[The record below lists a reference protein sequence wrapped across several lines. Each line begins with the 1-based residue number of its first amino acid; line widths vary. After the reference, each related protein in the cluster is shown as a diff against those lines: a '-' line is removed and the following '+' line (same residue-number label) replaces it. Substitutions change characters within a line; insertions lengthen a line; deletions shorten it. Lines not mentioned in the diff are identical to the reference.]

1 MSLFDERMES
11 LNWKDFPFRIDVLPE
26 VFAAQKRIAGPLT
39 RQLRTGNIVLIE
51 GGPGTGKTHVL
62 RWLNQYALKSKGIV
76 PCSISEPLNT
86 QLLAT
91 ALTTLLVGITGEK
104 IATPLVLI
112 DHLVDKVEKF
122 FAAKHMRIMLL
133 VDDGDALALKEGDSE
148 KVEAEK
154 RKTIRWLRVLS
165 DLPAVIV
172 FMAGQ
177 TGFKDALANLFE
189 PFADRITLHMSL
201 ERPGRNGSE
210 VLTRI
215 ETEELIQKRIA
226 HVGGSGIL
234 PFTAEAIDAIH
245 PITRGFP
252 RTILRF
258 CENIL
263 MAAFQEDTP
272 AGDRITR
279 DFIQQV
285 AQQHPCP
292 PPEST
297 PIPVITASDRF
308 VEESSEE
315 VEEGWFE
322 EFDEL
327 TAIQRDILNLIKQF
341 KKVTSAVVAEELGI
355 AKGTAS
361 NELKKLFDLR
371 KVQRRKGYRGFE
383 YLPK

>member
-1 MSLFDERMES
+1 MSLFDERLES
-11 LNWKDFPFRIDVLPE
+11 LNWKDFPFRIDVLPD

-62 RWLNQYALKSKGIV
+62 RWLHQFAEGSQGVI

-86 QLLAT
+86 QILST
-91 ALTTLLVGITGEK
+91 ALTALLVRTTGDK
-104 IATPLVLI
+104 IPSPPTLI
-112 DHLVDKVEKF
+112 DHLLDRVEKF
-122 FAAKHMRIMLL
+122 FKAKHKRIVLL
-133 VDDGDALALKEGDSE
+133 FDDGDALALREGE
-148 KVEAEK
+148 TEEIEAEK
-154 RKTIRWLRVLS
+154 RKTIRWLRALS

-172 FMAGQ
+172 FMAGLN
-177 TGFKDALANLFE
+177 GFKEALTNLFE
-189 PFADRITLHMSL
+189 PFSDRITLHLQL
-201 ERPGRNGSE
+201 EQPGRTGPE

-215 ETEELIQKRIA
+215 ETKELIQKRIA
-226 HVGGSGIL
+226 FVGGSGIV
-234 PFTAEAIDAIH
+234 PFTEEAIDAIH
-245 PITRGFP
+245 LHTRGFP

-258 CENIL
+258 CENL
-263 MAAFQEDTP
+263 LEYAFQEDTP

-285 AQQHPCP
+285 AQLHPCP

-297 PIPVITASDRF
+297 PIPVITTSERF
-308 VEESSEE
+308 IEESPEESED
-315 VEEGWFE
+315 GWFE

-327 TAIQRDILNLIKQF
+327 TAIQRDILNLVKQF
-341 KKVTSAVVAEELGI
+341 QKATSAVVAEELGI

-361 NELKKLFDLR
+361 NELKKLYDMR

>member
-1 MSLFDERMES
+1 MSLFDERLES
-11 LNWKDFPFRIDVLPE
+11 LNWSDFPFRIDVLPD
-26 VFAAQKRIAGPLT
+26 VFAGEKRIAGPLT

-62 RWLNQYALKSKGIV
+62 RWLYQYAAKSKGVI

-86 QLLAT
+86 HILAT
-91 ALTTLLVGITGEK
+91 ALTALIVRTAGEK
-104 IATPLVLI
+104 IPSPPVLI

-122 FAAKHMRIMLL
+122 SKAKRKRIVLL
-133 VDDGDALALKEGDSE
+133 VDEGDALALKEGDSDE
-148 KVEAEK
+148 VKAEK
-154 RKTIRWLRVLS
+154 RKTIRWLRILS

-172 FMAGQ
+172 FMAGLN
-177 TGFKDALANLFE
+177 GFKEALTDLFE
-189 PFADRITLHMSL
+189 PFGERITFHLEL
-201 ERPGRNGSE
+201 ERPGRNGPE

-245 PITRGFP
+245 PHTRGFP

-263 MAAFQEDTP
+263 MLAFQEDTP
-272 AGDRITR
+272 AGDRISR

-285 AQQHPCP
+285 VQQHPCP

-297 PIPVITASDRF
+297 PIPLITSSDSF
-308 VEESSEE
+308 VEDSSEE
-315 VEEGWFE
+315 LEDGWFE

-327 TAIQRDILNLIKQF
+327 TAIQRDILNLVKQLQ
-341 KKVTSAVVAEELGI
+341 KATSAVVAEELGI

-361 NELKKLFDLR
+361 NELKKLFDMQ
-371 KVQRRKGYRGFE
+371 KIQRRKGYRGFE

>member
-11 LNWKDFPFRIDVLPE
+11 LNWLDFPFRIDVLPE
-26 VFAAQKRIAGPLT
+26 IFAAQKRIADPLT

-62 RWLNQYALKSKGIV
+62 RWLYQYAKKSKGVI

-86 QLLAT
+86 HILST
-91 ALTTLLVGITGEK
+91 ALTTLLMRTTGEK
-104 IATPLVLI
+104 IASPLVLI

-122 FAAKHMRIMLL
+122 FKEKRKRIVLL

-148 KVEAEK
+148 EIEAEK

-172 FMAGQ
+172 FMAGLN
-177 TGFKDALANLFE
+177 GFKEALADLFE
-189 PFADRITLHMSL
+189 PFADRITLHMLL

-245 PITRGFP
+245 PHTRGFP

-263 MAAFQEDTP
+263 MLAFQEDTP

-292 PPEST
+292 PPVST
-297 PIPVITASDRF
+297 PIPLIASSDRF
-308 VEESSEE
+308 MEESSEALE
-315 VEEGWFE
+315 DGWFE

-327 TAIQRDILNLIKQF
+327 TAIQRDILTLVKQF
-341 KKVTSAVVAEELGI
+341 QKVTSAVVAEELGI

-361 NELKKLFDLR
+361 NELKKLFDLQ